1 MWSILQQMR
10 LPLTILLLTICGTLY
25 APGYNSLIIER
36 SEGIEPFAGLWEAT
50 CKVESSCNPKAH
62 NIKEDARGIVQI
74 REVRLRD
81 YNQRSGSHYT
91 MNDLYD
97 PKISERIWKY
107 YARKFSVYDFEGIAK
122 AWNCNSKAYWMKI
135 KKAMR

>member
-1 MWSILQQMR
+1 MKTPLIILF
-10 LPLTILLLTICGTLY
+10 LLISATLY

-36 SEGIEPFAGLWEAT
+36 SEGIDPFARLWEAT

-97 PKISERIWKY
+97 PKISKKIWLF
-107 YARKFSVYDFEGIAK
+107 YARKFSVYDFEGISRS
-122 AWNCNSKAYWMKI
+122 WNCNSKAYWMKI
-135 KKAMR
+135 KKELR